1 MGHSLGVTDSYSRF
15 SEEEMLEDYLKG
27 VGHLTV
33 NQNLVMIR
41 KNSKNS
47 KNTCN
52 KPSKIWK
59 RNTRRVLMIY
69 FSYLYL
75 YYVSLN

>member
-41 KNSKNS
+41 KNSK
-47 KNTCN
+47 KQQEYMQQTFKDMEEKYKKGIDDLLFLPLFILCF
-52 KPSKIWK
+52 P
-59 RNTRRVLMIY
+59 
-69 FSYLYL
+69 
-75 YYVSLN
+75 

>member
-1 MGHSLGVTDSYSRF
+1 MSHSLGVTNSYSRF

-41 KNSKNS
+41 KNSK
-47 KNTCN
+47 KQQEYMQQTFKDMEEKYKKGIDDLLFLPLFILCF
-52 KPSKIWK
+52 P
-59 RNTRRVLMIY
+59 
-69 FSYLYL
+69 
-75 YYVSLN
+75 